1 MPEIDLLGVRRGS
14 VKAPAGC
21 GKTQLIADTIGA
33 QTGDKPALLL
43 THTNAGKAA
52 LEERLDRA
60 KVQRRSYRV
69 FTIDSWAIRLASRF
83 PLRSG
88 LNTQTLA
95 VENPGADYPAIRTAV
110 GRMLAAGHLNEPL
123 GATYTR
129 LLVDEY
135 QDCQLPQHDI
145 VHAAAFVLPTVVL
158 GDPLQAIFGFAG
170 PCAGWHSHVL
180 PAFPQVGDL
189 STPWRWRNAGAEPL
203 GAWLLQIRAQL
214 EAGQAVDLR
223 TAPPEVT
230 WVQLS
235 ADDNVAH
242 QQRMEAA
249 RTPAPDR
256 DGSVVI
262 IGEAR
267 RPPGQRLIASMTPG
281 ATTVEAIDFRDLTAF
296 GRSWNPGAAG
306 ALGALVEFA
315 AEMMTNLEKATLLKR
330 LETLAAGRATKEASR
345 GEQALLDFTR
355 APSFKLAASALRIL
369 SEGQRVRT
377 YRPDVYRICVA
388 AMDAADSG
396 RLSFYQAVVNQR
408 ERNRHLSRRVGRR
421 AVGST
426 LLLKGLEADVSVVL
440 YPEGMTAADLYV
452 ALTRGARRLV
462 VCSPSPILTPAG

>member
-52 LEERLDRA
+52 LEERMERA
-60 KVQRRSYRV
+60 KVSRRSYRV

-83 PLRSG
+83 PMRSG
-88 LNTQTLA
+88 LSAQTLA
-95 VENPGADYPAIRTAV
+95 VENPAADYPVIRAAV
-110 GRMLAAGHLNEPL
+110 GRMLAAGHLNSL
-123 GATYTR
+123 LAATYAR

-145 VHAAAFVLPTVVL
+145 VNAAASVLPTVVL

-170 PCAGWHSHVL
+170 PCARWHSHVV
-180 PAFPQVGDL
+180 PAFPEVGVL

-214 EAGQAVDLR
+214 EAGQGVDLR
-223 TAPPEVT
+223 TPPPEVT

-235 ADDNVAH
+235 VDENAAH

-249 RTPAPDR
+249 RTPPPHR

-267 RPPGQRLIASMTPG
+267 RPPGQRLIASITPG
-281 ATTVEAIDFRDLTAF
+281 ATTVEAVDFRDLTTF
-296 GRSWNPGAAG
+296 GRTWSPATAG
-306 ALGALVEFA
+306 ALGSLVDFA
-315 AEMMTNLEKATLLKR
+315 AEVMTNLEKTNLLKR
-330 LETLAAGRATKEASR
+330 LETLSAGRATKPASR
-345 GEQALLDFTR
+345 GEQALLDFMRT
-355 APSFKLAASALRIL
+355 PSFKLAANALRIL
-369 SEGQRVRT
+369 SEGQKVRT
-377 YRPDVYRICVA
+377 YRPDVYRMCVT

-396 RLSFYQAVVNQR
+396 RVSFYQAIVNQR

-462 VCSPSPILTPAG
+462 VCSTSPILTPTG